1 MEVNA
6 SSAIEILMWSVGVV
20 ASVVLL
26 AVVARMIG
34 RQQRKLRDDA
44 LVRREVIDEC
54 FAKGE
59 MTRSQ
64 CEGGRKVRS

>member
-44 LVRREVIDEC
+44 
-54 FAKGE
+54 
-59 MTRSQ
+59 
-64 CEGGRKVRS
+64 